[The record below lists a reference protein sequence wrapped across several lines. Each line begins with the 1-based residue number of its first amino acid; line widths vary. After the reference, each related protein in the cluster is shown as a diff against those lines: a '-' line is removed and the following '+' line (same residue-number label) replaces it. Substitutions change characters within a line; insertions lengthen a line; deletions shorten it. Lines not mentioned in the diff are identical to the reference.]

1 MPPWRSPH
9 SLYMYVTL
17 AAPASAM
24 QVLEAADHAAQV
36 PAGGVVRIA
45 LGHDRIARV
54 IRGADGF
61 AVEHDPGD
69 LDLFAVEDRAQ
80 LLAV

>member
-1 MPPWRSPH
+1 
-9 SLYMYVTL
+9 
-17 AAPASAM
+17 M
-24 QVLEAADHAAQV
+24 QVLEAVDHAELEAQV

-61 AVEHDPGD
+61 AVEHDPGSGD
-69 LDLFAVEDRAQ
+69 L
-80 LLAV
+80 